1 MWAAI
6 LWPSA
11 VVLLEAITFIAMVLL
26 IRLAIRDHEREQA
39 IKAQSED
46 MQTGEAPE
54 EVPFT
59 GSRAA

>member
-6 LWPSA
+6 LWPSV
-11 VVLLEAITFIAMVLL
+11 VVLLEAITFIAMLL
-26 IRLAIRDHEREQA
+26 LVRLANRDQEQA

-46 MQTGEAPE
+46 VQTGEAPE
-54 EVPFT
+54 EVPFN

>member
-1 MWAAI
+1 MWAGI
-6 LWPSA
+6 LWPSV
-11 VVLLEAITFIAMVLL
+11 VVLLEAITFIAMLL
-26 IRLAIRDHEREQA
+26 LVRLAIRDHEREQA

-46 MQTGEAPE
+46 VQTREAPE